1 MFNENI
7 ILFGNQFDW
16 LIYIYIIILIFITI
30 YVTKQLNMDKKIR
43 KEKLSYTHYYKTQN
57 NGLSIL
63 EVHKSYMMKRI
74 IIISIAEEN
83 VGVEY

>member
-1 MFNENI
+1 
-7 ILFGNQFDW
+7 
-16 LIYIYIIILIFITI
+16 
-30 YVTKQLNMDKKIR
+30 MDKKIR